1 MNILIANVE
10 DLVFVHNNLNL
21 LPRVTLSINN
31 KMWNIGGVDFGSM
44 EDVGILKLVNF
55 VLDDLELNS
64 IFSNKDV
71 NEIIEKEND

>member
-1 MNILIANVE
+1 
-10 DLVFVHNNLNL
+10 
-21 LPRVTLSINN
+21 
-31 KMWNIGGVDFGSM
+31 M

-64 IFSNKDV
+64 VFSNKDV